1 MDGELEIKVHAILH
15 RPGKPPLYPKKSF
28 FFKEGEVF
36 DINPWDLE
44 NFFPEEEYYI
54 LNMII
59 EAYDR
64 EDWTDRNYE
73 LKIKEE
79 K

>member
-1 MDGELEIKVHAILH
+1 MDGELEIKVHAILD
-15 RPGKPPLYPKKSF
+15 RPGKAPLYPKKSF
-28 FFKEGEVF
+28 FFKEGEAF